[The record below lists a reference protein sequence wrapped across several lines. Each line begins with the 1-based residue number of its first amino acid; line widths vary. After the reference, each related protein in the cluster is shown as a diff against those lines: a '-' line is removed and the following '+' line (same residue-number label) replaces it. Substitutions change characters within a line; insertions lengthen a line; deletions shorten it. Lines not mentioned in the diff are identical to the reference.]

1 MEVQDKLIR
10 AFAKLGDIMMDSSA
24 ETQSSAEA
32 KKLRSVMDSQE
43 EKNKWFTPG
52 NVNLA
57 VRSIAE
63 MLRADR
69 LEQWLSV
76 YDLHKGRSS
85 GGTVAVIMAGNIPLV
100 GFHDFMCVL
109 MAGHTILA
117 RTSHKDDE
125 LIKELAAILV
135 RLEPSMEGKI
145 RFTGKISG
153 SYDAVIATGSDN
165 TARYFDYYFGKKPHI
180 FRKNR
185 NSVAIIDK
193 NTSAKQLKLLAS
205 DIFTY
210 FGLGCRNVSKLYIE
224 EGIKPEDIVSYWD
237 DWSGI
242 IMHRPYA
249 NNYLYN
255 KSLLTINRN
264 SDFTD
269 TGYALLNM
277 DGGFASPVSVINYEH
292 YTDRQ
297 NLESGLSGQSDLL
310 QCVVSGKDLGF
321 GKTQQPGPGD
331 YADNVDTMEFLI
343 SL

>member
-43 EKNKWFTPG
+43 EKNKWFTPA

-63 MLRADR
+63 MLRKDR
-69 LEQWLSV
+69 LEQWLAA
-76 YDLHKGRSS
+76 YDLQTGRSA
-85 GGTVAVIMAGNIPLV
+85 GVTVAVIMAGNIPLV

-125 LIKELAAILV
+125 LIKEIAAILI
-135 RLEPSMEGKI
+135 RAEPSLEGKI
-145 RFTGKISG
+145 RFTSKISG

-237 DWSGI
+237 DWSDI
-242 IMHRPYA
+242 IRHRPYA

-255 KSLLTINRN
+255 KSLLTINRKG
-264 SDFTD
+264 DFTD

-297 NLESGLSGQSDLL
+297 NLESGLSSQSELL
-310 QCVVSGKDLGF
+310 QCVVSSKDLGF
-321 GKTQQPGPGD
+321 GETQQPGPDD